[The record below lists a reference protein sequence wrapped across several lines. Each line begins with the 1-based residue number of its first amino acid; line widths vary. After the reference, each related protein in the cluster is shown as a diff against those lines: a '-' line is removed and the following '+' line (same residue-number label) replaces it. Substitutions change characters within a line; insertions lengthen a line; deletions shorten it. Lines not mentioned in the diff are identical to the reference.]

1 MWLPEFDRKSQKFR
15 QFGVFTKFLSLFQKR
30 HSVNTVLRIAIWVG
44 PRLKTVCI
52 FQVSKPNEAVIRNAS
67 SVLEAALQ
75 TCDKVSYVKK
85 AIDSIIKLVNDLLN
99 VSKCNHSSIC
109 KNLLD
114 DTDRIRDI
122 SPTRLMEQ
130 VPIFKIKSL
139 NGGVVASIFWELN
152 YFA

>member
-1 MWLPEFDRKSQKFR
+1 MPFFCEITHFVYICSY
-15 QFGVFTKFLSLFQKR
+15 LF
-30 HSVNTVLRIAIWVG
+30 IF
-44 PRLKTVCI
+44 

-130 VPIFKIKSL
+130 VPIFKIKSF
-139 NGGVVASIFWELN
+139 NEGVASISWELN

>member
-1 MWLPEFDRKSQKFR
+1 MNFFTVFSVKS
-15 QFGVFTKFLSLFQKR
+15 LCLHLHLF
-30 HSVNTVLRIAIWVG
+30 VY
-44 PRLKTVCI
+44 I

-99 VSKCNHSSIC
+99 VSKCNHSAN

-130 VPIFKIKSL
+130 VPISKIKSF
-139 NGGVVASIFWELN
+139 NGGVASIS
-152 YFA
+152 